1 MNVHLQPPHTLPSRR
16 HLLSIADLDRADVE
30 RILETAEG
38 FESVMDRDVKKV
50 PTLRGRTVINV
61 FFEASTRTSS
71 SFELAAKRLSAD
83 TMSLKAS
90 GSSVDKGESLKDTI
104 LTLSAYDPDVIVIR
118 HPQAGAPA
126 LITRHTAAHV
136 VNAGDG
142 KHQHPTQS
150 LLDLYTMRKSLGRL
164 EGLSVAIVGDVL
176 HSRVAR
182 SNIQALRLMGASVVL
197 VGPPPLIPRG
207 IEEMGVTVSHDIAS
221 IGDAD
226 VVYVLRMQR
235 ERMAEGAN
243 YVPSLREYTALW
255 GVTAERVRPGQLVM
269 HPGPINRGV
278 EIAPDVA
285 DAANSRIV
293 DQVRAGLVT
302 RMAVLYDL
310 LSEPTSGG
318 GEAALRVVAG
328 AGQEV
333 A

>member
-1 MNVHLQPPHTLPSRR
+1 MDLYPPTGLARRR
-16 HLLSIADLDRADVE
+16 HLLSIGDLDRADVE

-38 FESVMDRDVKKV
+38 FESVMHRDVKKV
-50 PTLRGRTVINV
+50 PTLRGRTVMNV
-61 FFEASTRTSS
+61 FFESSTRTSS

-83 TMSLKAS
+83 TVNLKAS

-126 LITRHTAAHV
+126 LVTRHTDAHV
-136 VNAGDG
+136 INAGDG

-150 LLDLYTMRKSLGRL
+150 LLDLYTIRKALGQVD
-164 EGLSVAIVGDVL
+164 GLQVAIVGDVL

-182 SNIQALRLMGASVVL
+182 SNIQALRLLGADVRL
-197 VGPPPLIPRG
+197 VGPPALIPRDVVA
-207 IEEMGVTVSHDIAS
+207 MGVTVSHDIRDIAEV
-221 IGDAD
+221 D

-235 ERMAEGAN
+235 ERMLEGAN
-243 YVPSLREYTALW
+243 YVPSLAEYSALW
-255 GVTAERVRPGQLVM
+255 GVTADRIRPSQLVM

-278 EIAPDVA
+278 EIAADVA
-285 DAANSRIV
+285 DSASSRIV

-310 LSEPTSGG
+310 LTEPTTHGG
-318 GEAALRVVAG
+318 QAALRAVEP